1 MEDLVKGFLVHLSPL
16 AGNYI
21 KWIALSTSGIFMG
34 AYL

>member
-1 MEDLVKGFLVHLSPL
+1 MEDLVEGFLVHLSPL

-21 KWIALSTSGIFMG
+21 KWIASGIFMG